1 MQLAAYE
8 RNVHTFFAVFSRT
21 GTASPISDNQ
31 SSNILCFCGFFS
43 CTQHKYP
50 SCMASFFTVVVSP
63 NSIAFSIIA
72 ITGQNRYSYLA
83 TVDSKA
89 FQGRKF
95 CGFHSLL
102 YIYPSTNV
110 FQCTYHAKIFFPV
123 YITRPNT
130 QNFSSDYRFK
140 LATVNDSL
148 LRILLQLYGNHFNIH
163 LIFTITSK
171 QCK

>member
-8 RNVHTFFAVFSRT
+8 RNVHTFLAVFSRT

-50 SCMASFFTVVVSP
+50 SCMASFFTVAVSP
-63 NSIAFSIIA
+63 NSMAFSIIA
-72 ITGQNRYSYLA
+72 ITGQNRYTQLLQTAKHFKAESFVVF
-83 TVDSKA
+83 TV
-89 FQGRKF
+89 F
-95 CGFHSLL
+95 
-102 YIYPSTNV
+102 YTYPSTNV
-110 FQCTYHAKIFFPV
+110 FQCTYYAKIFFPV

-140 LATVNDSL
+140 LATVNDFPL
-148 LRILLQLYGNHFNIH
+148 KNFAVYGNHCNIH